1 MPVTTTVQRNL
12 PFKHAIDNDEIHHRE
27 TYTECPPDQS
37 NAKSV
42 RAGKRLLNGDIADS
56 VAARRQK
63 TRVQSDRG
71 SDQHHSE
78 IHTRTGECPAVIG
91 LSREIPNS
99 GQGQQD
105 YNWDRQ
111 QNRVGTIVVQSI
123 RTSND
128 RSWQADYGEHEQC
141 DPENTCCSPRPIL
154 QTPFSLHCE
163 I

>member
-1 MPVTTTVQRNL
+1 MPVTATVQRNL

-78 IHTRTGECPAVIG
+78 IHTRTGECPAQARRASWSTAAERS
-91 LSREIPNS
+91 SR
-99 GQGQQD
+99 
-105 YNWDRQ
+105 
-111 QNRVGTIVVQSI
+111 
-123 RTSND
+123 
-128 RSWQADYGEHEQC
+128 
-141 DPENTCCSPRPIL
+141 PRPGERRESRWL
-154 QTPFSLHCE
+154 ERHHRK
-163 I
+163 